1 MSLGVGQD
9 SGEQGQVGPASG
21 TGLVWEAVRS
31 HSGPPKGKATLG
43 GEAHYLAAVGAT
55 KQGQE
60 VGTLEQVGVR
70 QARLT
75 PSVVLAV
82 LEGLGQG

>member
-1 MSLGVGQD
+1 MKYSPTQ
-9 SGEQGQVGPASG
+9 
-21 TGLVWEAVRS
+21 
-31 HSGPPKGKATLG
+31 HSSPLATYLG

-60 VGTLEQVGVR
+60 AGMLEQVGVR
-70 QARLT
+70 QVRLT
-75 PSVVLAV
+75 PSVVLAA